1 MDNLEGWG
9 KVEWGLGGGEG
20 MCGVMWEVRR
30 ACVMGSEGWGGH
42 VWSGVGVG
50 RALWSGVGGG
60 ESMCGGGVRGGRV
73 CGVE

>member
-42 VWSGVGVG
+42 VWSGVV
-50 RALWSGVGGG
+50 GG
-60 ESMCGGGVRGGRV
+60 ESMCE
-73 CGVE
+73 VE